1 MTNPKSRSLE
11 SDLPVNRRRRLLL
24 LVRPRRPGPSTH
36 PLAHLARKS
45 QSSLD
50 HRNPPDMVIQVRCRL
65 PLVATLSIPTMGLLE
80 ARGPQQTMI
89 GWHDLTPAHSKV
101 LRNRRPSRHLRR
113 SQAVALPHRAIPR
126 ARFLHM
132 HLLLPKHPVPCTTS
146 LSHHRRPLRP
156 LFLSDLP
163 IPTSLPSQ
171 PRVWRRCHPAP
182 VTCPRKPLHTA
193 LVPRLHGRAALLM
206 DLDRNN
212 HTSQPRHRLQFLV
225 CLPGSQEHIPRQ
237 HHPLRRRPN
246 RTAKATSS
254 TSRPWSMV
262 PISLIAR
269 RR

>member
-11 SDLPVNRRRRLLL
+11 SDLPVNRHRRLL

-36 PLAHLARKS
+36 PLAPLARKS

-50 HRNPPDMVIQVRCRL
+50 HRNPPDMVMQVRCSL

-89 GWHDLTPAHSKV
+89 GWHDLTPEHSKL
-101 LRNRRPSRHLRR
+101 LRNRRHSRHLRR

-126 ARFLHM
+126 ARFPHM
-132 HLLLPKHPVPCTTS
+132 RLLLPRHPVPCTAS
-146 LSHHRRPLRP
+146 LSHHPRPLRP

-171 PRVWRRCHPAP
+171 PRVRRRCHPAP
-182 VTCPRKPLHTA
+182 ATCPPNLLHTA
-193 LVPRLHGRAALLM
+193 LAPLLHERAALPM
-206 DLDRNN
+206 DLDRNS
-212 HTSQPRHRLQFLV
+212 HTNPPRHRLQFSV